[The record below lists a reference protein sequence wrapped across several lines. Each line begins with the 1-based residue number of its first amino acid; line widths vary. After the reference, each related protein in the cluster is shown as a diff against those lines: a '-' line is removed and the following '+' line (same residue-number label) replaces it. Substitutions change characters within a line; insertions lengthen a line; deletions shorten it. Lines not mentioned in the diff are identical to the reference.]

1 MLCQLDS
8 FQFETNQ
15 TDLTQVNT
23 ENEYTFERTQ
33 TMSSFD
39 VVTPIGQYTQKHSLT
54 GALIRKSIYTLE
66 ALERIAERKRPVTL
80 TFDSGKAY
88 QVIITSIRQNKSL
101 FLNNGVHLKNDF
113 EVLLEQVN
121 E

>member
-1 MLCQLDS
+1 MLCQLDN

-15 TDLTQVNT
+15 TDLTQINSET
-23 ENEYTFERTQ
+23 EYTFERNQ
-33 TMSSFD
+33 TINSFD
-39 VVTPIGQYTQKHSLT
+39 VVTPVGQYNQKHTLT
-54 GALIRKSIYTLE
+54 GILIRKSIHTLE
-66 ALERIAERKRPVTL
+66 ALERIAERKKPVTL
-80 TFDSGKAY
+80 TFDSGNAY

-113 EVLLEQVN
+113 EVGLERVD

>member
-39 VVTPIGQYTQKHSLT
+39 VVTPIGQYTQKHSLM

-80 TFDSGKAY
+80 TFDSGKL
-88 QVIITSIRQNKSL
+88 IKSL
-101 FLNNGVHLKNDF
+101 LRAFAKTRACF
-113 EVLLEQVN
+113 
-121 E
+121 